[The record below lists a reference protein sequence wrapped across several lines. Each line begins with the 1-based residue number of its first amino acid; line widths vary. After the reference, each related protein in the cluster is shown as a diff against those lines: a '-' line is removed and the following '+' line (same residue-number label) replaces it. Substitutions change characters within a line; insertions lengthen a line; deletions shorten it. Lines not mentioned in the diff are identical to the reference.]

1 MIKYA
6 LKCANDHDFESWFAS
21 STSFDQQVSRSQ
33 VACPVCATTDVG
45 KAIMAPAL
53 SCSVEPALGDT
64 EKQVAALRALRRHVM
79 DVTEDVG
86 VRFAD
91 EARKIAEGVSAERPI
106 RGQTTADEAKALLE
120 DGIDVLPLPQVPED
134 LN

>member
-6 LKCANDHDFESWFAS
+6 LKCANGHAFESWFAN
-21 STSFDQQVSRSQ
+21 STSFDWQIARGD
-33 VACPVCATTDVG
+33 VACPQCTTTDIG

-53 SCSVEPALGDT
+53 NHSDRIQPLLN
-64 EKQVAALRALRRHVM
+64 KQVAALRALRDHVM
-79 DVTEDVG
+79 QATEDVG

-91 EARKIAEGVSAERPI
+91 EARKIADGLGEERGI
-106 RGQTTADEAKALLE
+106 RGQATHDEAKALLE
-120 DGIDVLPLPQVPED
+120 DGIAILPLPLVPED